1 MISFEIA
8 VFIHIY
14 FILLFFVFALNEL
27 TNIIIELILSNLNKK
42 NQLVSLDHLEEIYK
56 KALNDKLV
64 FKALVYCGKN
74 IKKGIN

>member
-1 MISFEIA
+1 MKLE
-8 VFIHIY
+8 
-14 FILLFFVFALNEL
+14 N
-27 TNIIIELILSNLNKK
+27 IIELILSNLNKK